1 MPWSFSINNL
11 INFFDEKN
19 PRKISPPNLLSVRFY
34 SVELMRLKTWSWK
47 QATSGSKK
55 DVKWLTWRK
64 QLSKLQSG
72 QGEAKGKG
80 KGYGIEGTVQDR
92 QAKMEDLEELST
104 R

>member
-1 MPWSFSINNL
+1 M
-11 INFFDEKN
+11 
-19 PRKISPPNLLSVRFY
+19 
-34 SVELMRLKTWSWK
+34 ELEASN
-47 QATSGSKK
+47 
-55 DVKWLTWRK
+55 KWQQERRRVAHLEK